1 MIAKDVFVVN
11 HVLRVTETR
20 NALFRFVI
28 TKNVNPNVKILV
40 NLRVK
45 KNVEPSALT
54 LKIVLKDVTIR
65 VLAAEEEIKKLVAQK
80 PVLKR

>member
-1 MIAKDVFVVN
+1 MVN

-20 NALFRFVI
+20 NALYRLVI

-54 LKIVLKDVTIR
+54 LKSVLKDVTIR
-65 VLAAEEEIKKLVAQK
+65 VLAAEEVIKKVIAQK
-80 PVLKR
+80 PVLQR

>member
-1 MIAKDVFVVN
+1 MVN

-20 NALFRFVI
+20 NALFRFVF
-28 TKNVNPNVKILV
+28 TKNVNPSVKILV

-45 KNVEPSALT
+45 KNVEPSVLT
-54 LKIVLKDVTIR
+54 LKSVLKDVTIR
-65 VLAAEEEIKKLVAQK
+65 VLAAEEVIKKVIAQK